1 MFIQPV
7 LRIAIDEADLR
18 QSPVFQISEVLI
30 HGDDVRR
37 HVFGKSGECLQ
48 TAAIRI
54 TREDGRLSLQIRDT
68 GRGMSQKK
76 VMALTGA
83 SSGVGLR
90 GMRERLA
97 QVGGDLTLQSDGN
110 GTLVTAILPLD
121 NRRATLS
128 LNL

>member
-1 MFIQPV
+1 
-7 LRIAIDEADLR
+7 
-18 QSPVFQISEVLI
+18 
-30 HGDDVRR
+30 
-37 HVFGKSGECLQ
+37 
-48 TAAIRI
+48 
-54 TREDGRLSLQIRDT
+54 
-68 GRGMSQKK
+68 MSQTK